1 MQIVHLWFG
10 FVNKTMG
17 KHGLVSPFGLLDDS
31 VNSMVLNLSA
41 AKVQKNSDMSLL
53 SLALCLVVVGVKK

>member
-1 MQIVHLWFG
+1 
-10 FVNKTMG
+10 MG
-17 KHGLVSPFGLLDDS
+17 KHGLVSPFALLDDS